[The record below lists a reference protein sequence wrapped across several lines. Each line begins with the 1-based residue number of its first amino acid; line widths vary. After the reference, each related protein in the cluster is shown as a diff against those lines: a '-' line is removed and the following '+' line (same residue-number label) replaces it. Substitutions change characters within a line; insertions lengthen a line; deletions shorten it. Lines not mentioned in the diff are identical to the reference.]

1 MWQVVMWLLTYAF
14 TASATSAHAFSF
26 AAFPPE
32 PPLNL
37 PYRID
42 SRWWT
47 SSTSIFFSMSVQLG
61 LFLITGDILSMQ
73 LSSSWI
79 KFNAK
84 SKSDCEA
91 IISNSRRCYMWR
103 HWLLRKQQLNIQAC
117 LFQRKQKTTK
127 WKYILFS
134 LRPLATLQKSQDC
147 FQISA
152 HVSLISEML
161 VAHNFSKISPE
172 LEM

>member
-61 LFLITGDILSMQ
+61 LFLIAGDILSMQ

-117 LFQRKQKTTK
+117 LFQRKQKNNK
-127 WKYILFS
+127 VKVHFIFIEAACNAAKKPRLFS
-134 LRPLATLQKSQDC
+134 NLSSRELNLRNVGGTQ
-147 FQISA
+147 F
-152 HVSLISEML
+152 
-161 VAHNFSKISPE
+161 
-172 LEM
+172 

>member
-1 MWQVVMWLLTYAF
+1 MPFLLRPSPQNHPWIFRIELTLDGGPR
-14 TASATSAHAFSF
+14 
-26 AAFPPE
+26 PPVF
-32 PPLNL
+32 
-37 PYRID
+37 
-42 SRWWT
+42 
-47 SSTSIFFSMSVQLG
+47 FFSMSVQLG
-61 LFLITGDILSMQ
+61 LFLIAGDILSMQ

-161 VAHNFSKISPE
+161 VAYHFSKISPE